1 MSTWSDLARAMA
13 EPWPDL
19 QNADGTFP
27 DYVQGGEPGVS
38 ARYGESMLGYALLHT
53 GIRADERRFIDA
65 GLRGVS
71 YAVDHPELQRDRPSV
86 FEDLAVASA
95 YNLGR
100 RHLADYAPFKR
111 RADAWAH
118 WLRNSRM
125 TRLDNIDHFVNKQ
138 VVETA
143 GVLELLRTGVHSR
156 VDAATLGGQRD
167 HARALALDL
176 VNHRVPTI
184 ADQDAVAV
192 GGDETLVLSDP
203 PSYPLAYHA
212 LSCGMFAR
220 AVDLLGDRVSSSGR
234 DALRAMVRASWWL
247 AGPDGDLAWM
257 GRSQEQAWA
266 LAAAAY
272 AAEVAAAAP
281 GSDAAQDARFRA
293 LSARA
298 LQRLHDAYAIG
309 PTGLWIVP
317 ALARDP
323 VAGLR
328 GLDHYAGAS
337 VYCGLTLVALNWVI
351 SALGGRDVAP
361 GAIGADAPGAISISR
376 GEAQLAVVRSDD
388 DAWFAVKRAC
398 SRADFPDDLRYDFG
412 LLALKRPGA
421 GGAWSDLLPIRPRTE
436 RSRDSGGPVLQD
448 AAAGPGFPHG
458 QSLSV
463 DAGGTVT
470 VSGGFLGGDGDW
482 RRRGVT
488 FAFAPVAGGGVRLRF
503 DAQAGDTLE
512 YSTFFVDAAPGP
524 QADAT
529 SVFDA
534 SLRATS
540 AALDGVAFE
549 HGYASDAEP
558 KLVRARMTLRAAAAG
573 PIDVTVAPA

>member
-27 DYVQGGEPGVS
+27 DYVQGGQPGVS

-53 GIRADERRFIDA
+53 GIREDERRFIDA

-95 YNLGR
+95 YNLCR
-100 RHLADYAPFKR
+100 RHLADYQPFKR
-111 RADAWAH
+111 RNDAWAH

-125 TRLDNIDHFVNKQ
+125 TRLDNTDHFVNKQ

-143 GVLELLRTGVHSR
+143 GVLELLRTGVHSS
-156 VDAATLGGQRD
+156 APEATLGGQRD
-167 HARALALDL
+167 HARALAIDL

-184 ADQDAVAV
+184 ADQDGVEV
-192 GGDETLVLSDP
+192 DGSETLVLSDP

-220 AVDLLGDRVSSSGR
+220 AVDRLGDLASSSGR
-234 DALRAMVRASWWL
+234 DALRQMMRASWSL
-247 AGPDGDLAWM
+247 TGPDGDLAYM

-266 LAAAAY
+266 LPATAY

-281 GSDAAQDARFRA
+281 GSDPAEDARFRA

-298 LQRLHDAYAIG
+298 LQRLHDAYTIG

-337 VYCGLTLVALNWVI
+337 VYCGLTLVALNWLI
-351 SALGGRDVAP
+351 AALGGRDVAP
-361 GAIGADAPGAISISR
+361 GQIAGDTPSAAALSR
-376 GEAQLAVVRSDD
+376 GEAQLAVVRHD

-412 LLALKRPGA
+412 LITLKGA
-421 GGAWSDLLPIRPRTE
+421 GAGAGWHDVLPIRPRTDQ
-436 RSRDSGGPVLQD
+436 RRDSAGPVLQD
-448 AAAGPGFPHG
+448 AGGPGFPHG
-458 QSLSV
+458 QTMSV
-463 DAGGTVT
+463 DGGGTVT
-470 VSGGFLGGDGDW
+470 VSGGFLGGTGDW
-482 RRRGVT
+482 RRRGVA

-503 DAQAGDTLE
+503 PAQAGDEFE
-512 YSTFFVDAAPGP
+512 YSVFFVDAAPGP
-524 QADAT
+524 QSDPT
-529 SVFDA
+529 SVFDGT
-534 SLRATS
+534 LRATS

-549 HGYASDAEP
+549 DGYASDAEP
-558 KLVRARMTLRAAAAG
+558 KLVRARLTLRAAAAG
-573 PIDVTVAPA
+573 PVDVTVAPA